1 MGERPSIILPQC
13 EGEFFAACLI
23 LQVVPFL
30 AAYTGE
36 ARYVSPPSRYVQDHS
51 WRGATFVNME
61 NENEVFRLVIR

>member
-13 EGEFFAACLI
+13 EGEFFAACLT
-23 LQVVPFL
+23 LRVDPFL

-36 ARYVSPPSRYVQDHS
+36 ARYASPPSSTVDS
-51 WRGATFVNME
+51 WREATFVNME